1 VENRFSNSPQL
12 KLEQLKGGKMGNL
25 PSSSNLQRI
34 FGPQSV
40 AVIGASTRPE
50 SVGRAVFSNVL
61 RYDYTGVVYPVHPQA
76 RSIMGVRAYPS
87 VLEIPDPVDLA
98 VIIIPSA
105 GVAQALEDCGRK
117 GIKGAIVITAG
128 FKELGGEGINK
139 EAAVLE
145 AARHSGIPLLG
156 PNCLGIINTD
166 PQVSLN
172 ASFSRL
178 MPQSGNIAL
187 ISQSGAVGV
196 AALEYAQSERI
207 GLSKFVSVGN
217 KADLNENDFLAY
229 LQEDP
234 QTEVILLYLED
245 LTDPRKFFQIA
256 QESGSRKPILAIKSG
271 RTPAGA
277 KAASSHTGA
286 LAGSDAAY
294 DALFAQCG
302 VFRVESLEELFDYAL
317 AFATQPPPQGNRAAI
332 VTNAG
337 GLGIMAT
344 DAAVRYGLTMANFQE
359 ETTARLQE
367 SLPPAANIH
376 NPVDVLGDA
385 NEERYGAALE
395 GVLADPGVDGAIVIS
410 TPQLMTNLAAIAT
423 AVSRVAS
430 QHQKPTLV
438 CQMALGE
445 IEETLTI
452 LSQGRMPHYHFPE
465 EAARALAAMARYAR
479 SRRQPRSEV
488 KTFTDV
494 DREAVKRVFAGAKK
508 EGRSFVLE
516 PEAHQVFQAYGFPA
530 LPRRW
535 VHSAAEAAQASEEIG
550 YPVALKIVSPDI
562 IHKFEVGGVKIHLST
577 AKAVHRAYDE
587 VQSHARKARPQAA
600 LAGVLVQKM
609 AAPGPEMIL
618 GMTRDPHFGPLLMIG
633 LGGTLVEIFKDV
645 SFSIAPISEQWAQK
659 MIWDLKAFPLL
670 SGYRGAPPADLEIIA
685 ECLERLSQMVL
696 DFPEIRELDINP
708 LMVFPQGQ
716 GAAVVDARIF
726 VD

>member
-1 VENRFSNSPQL
+1 
-12 KLEQLKGGKMGNL
+12 MGDLL
-25 PSSSNLQRI
+25 PGSDLQRI
-34 FGPQSV
+34 FAPQSV
-40 AVIGASTRPE
+40 AVIGASIRPE

-61 RYDYTGVVYPVHPQA
+61 RYDYTGVVYPVNAKA

-87 VLEIPDPVDLA
+87 VLDIPDPVDLA
-98 VIIIPSA
+98 VIIVPSA
-105 GVAQALEDCGRK
+105 GVAQVLQECGQK

-128 FKELGGEGINK
+128 FRELGGEGINK
-139 EAAVLE
+139 EAEVLN
-145 AARHSGIPLLG
+145 AARQSGIPLLG

-166 PQVSLN
+166 PRVSLN

-178 MPQSGNIAL
+178 MPSPGNIAL
-187 ISQSGAVGV
+187 VSQSGAVGV
-196 AALEYAQSERI
+196 AALEYAQAERI

-229 LQEDP
+229 LLEDP
-234 QTEVILLYLED
+234 QTDVILLYLED
-245 LTDPRKFFQIA
+245 LAEPRKFFQLA
-256 QESGSRKPILAIKSG
+256 EGSSPRKPILAIKSG
-271 RTPAGA
+271 RTAAGA

-302 VFRVESLEELFDYAL
+302 VMRVESLEELFDYAA
-317 AFATQPPPQGNRAAI
+317 AFATQPLPRGNRAAI

-344 DAAVRYGLTMANFQE
+344 DAAERYGLTMANFQE
-359 ETTARLQE
+359 ETMGRLE
-367 SLPPAANIH
+367 KSLPPAANLH

-385 NEERYGAALE
+385 TEERYAAALE
-395 GVLADPGVDGAIVIS
+395 NVLADPGVDGAIVIS
-410 TPQLMTNLAAIAT
+410 TPQLMTNLAAIAAAIT
-423 AVSRVAS
+423 KVAS

-452 LSQGRMPHYHFPE
+452 LSQGRLPNYHFPE
-465 EAARALAAMARYAR
+465 EAARTLGAMARYAR
-479 SRRQPRSEV
+479 NLGRPRYEV

-494 DREAVKRVFAGAKK
+494 DREAVQKVLAGAKK

-516 PEAHQVFQAYGFPA
+516 PEAQRIFQAYGFPVLA
-530 LPRRW
+530 HSW
-535 VHSAAEAAQASEEIG
+535 VRSADAAAQAAAEMG

-562 IHKFEVGGVKIHLST
+562 VHKFEVGGVKVHLHT
-577 AKAVHRAYDE
+577 ADEVRRAYDQ
-587 VQSHARKARPQAA
+587 VQSDARQARPQAA
-600 LAGVLVQKM
+600 LAGALVQKM
-609 AAPGPEMIL
+609 AAPGTEMIL

-633 LGGTLVEIFKDV
+633 LGGTLVEIFQDV
-645 SFSIAPISEQWAQK
+645 MFSVAPISEPWAHR
-659 MIWDLKAFPLL
+659 MIEGLKAFPLL
-670 SGYRGAPPADLEIIA
+670 NGYRGEPPKDLEIIA
-685 ECLERLSQMVL
+685 ECLERLSQLVL

-708 LMVFPQGQ
+708 LMVLPQGQ

-726 VD
+726 VG

>member
-1 VENRFSNSPQL
+1 
-12 KLEQLKGGKMGNL
+12 MGDI
-25 PSSSNLQRI
+25 PASSHLQSI
-34 FGPQSV
+34 FAPQSV
-40 AVIGASTRPE
+40 AVIGASTKPGT
-50 SVGRAVFSNVL
+50 VGRAVFSNVL
-61 RYDYTGVVYPVHPQA
+61 RYDYTGVVYPVHPKA

-98 VIIIPSA
+98 VIIVPSPA
-105 GVAQALEDCGRK
+105 VAQTLKECGRK

-128 FKELGGEGINK
+128 FKELGGEGLAK
-139 EAAVLE
+139 ETAVLD
-145 AARHSGIPLLG
+145 AAQESGIPLLG

-178 MPQSGNIAL
+178 MPRPGNIAL
-187 ISQSGAVGV
+187 ISQSGAVGT

-217 KADLNENDFLAY
+217 KADLNENDFLSY

-234 QTEVILLYLED
+234 QTDVILLYLED
-245 LTDPRKFFQIA
+245 LADPRRFFRIA
-256 QESGSRKPILAIKSG
+256 QEGGPPKPILAIKSG
-271 RTPAGA
+271 RTAAGA
-277 KAASSHTGA
+277 RAASSHTGA

-317 AFATQPPPQGNRAAI
+317 AFATQPLPLGNRTAI

-344 DAAVRYGLTMANFQE
+344 DAAVRYGLTMANLRE
-359 ETTARLQE
+359 ETVARLKE
-367 SLPPAANIH
+367 SLPPAANLH

-385 NEERYGAALE
+385 KEERYAAALE

-423 AVSRVAS
+423 AVTEVAS
-430 QHQKPTLV
+430 RHDKPTLV

-452 LSQGRMPHYHFPE
+452 LSQGGLPHYHFPE
-465 EAARALAAMARYAR
+465 EAARALAAMARYAG
-479 SRRQPRSEV
+479 SQRRPRYEV

-494 DREAVKRVFAGAKK
+494 DREAVSRVLAGVKTA
-508 EGRSFVLE
+508 GRSFVLE
-516 PEAHQVFQAYGFPA
+516 PEAHQIFQAYGFPA
-530 LPRRW
+530 LPQRW
-535 VHSAAEAAQASEEIG
+535 VKSAAEAAQASEELG
-550 YPVALKIVSPDI
+550 YPLAVKIVSPDI
-562 IHKFEVGGVKIHLST
+562 IHKFDVGGVKVNLHT
-577 AKAVHRAYDE
+577 AEAVRRAYDQ
-587 VQSHARKARPQAA
+587 VQEHARKARPQAV
-600 LAGVLVQKM
+600 LAGALVQKM
-609 AAPGPEMIL
+609 TAPGTEMIL
-618 GMTRDPHFGPLLMIG
+618 GMSRDPHFGPLLMIG

-645 SFSIAPISEQWAQK
+645 VFSVAPISKQRALQMLE
-659 MIWDLKAFPLL
+659 DLKAFPLL
-670 SGYRGAPPADLEIIA
+670 NGYRGTTPADLPVIT
-685 ECLERLSQMVL
+685 ECLERLSQLAL